1 MKFVVFTTGLA
12 LGILLTFVVQSHNPE
27 HRESLCAETVFVN
40 SFACLKQVI
49 TKGEYVDLKEE
60 ISRYIEE
67 QKREGNLVGAGM
79 YFRDLRNGPTMG
91 IHEYEEY
98 STASLLKVPTLIA
111 YLNLSD
117 DEPSILSEEIALKD
131 GFEGMGTEFSQYYAP
146 PDELKKDTAYT
157 VEALLTRLTRY
168 SDNAASEMLRA
179 YLGVISPDDII
190 GETYKELGLV
200 PEQSGGDY
208 VITVKRYASIFRI
221 LYNASYLSIEKS
233 EKALRMLSESTFDQ
247 GLVAGVPKGTTVSH
261 KFGERSFIET
271 DPNVKP
277 LRQLHDCGIIYFP
290 ENPYTLCV
298 MTLGYDF
305 EILETVISDISRM
318 VYKEVESRKIPDTQ
332 TK

>member
-12 LGILLTFVVQSHNPE
+12 LGVLLTFVVQYHKPE
-27 HRESLCAETVFVN
+27 SEKSLCTETVFVN
-40 SFACLKQVI
+40 SFACVKQVI
-49 TKGEYVDLKEE
+49 SKGEYVDLKLKL
-60 ISRYIEE
+60 SDYIEE
-67 QKREGNLVGAGM
+67 KKGEGSLVGAGV

-91 IHEYEEY
+91 INEYEEY

-111 YLNLSD
+111 YLSLSED
-117 DEPSILSEEIALKD
+117 NPSLLSEEIALRD
-131 GFEGMGTEFSQYYAP
+131 GFNGGSTDFSQFYAP

-179 YLGVISPDDII
+179 YLSVLSPNDII

-200 PEQSGGDY
+200 PEESGGDY

-247 GLVAGVPKGTTVSH
+247 GIVAGVPKGTLVAH

-277 LRQLHDCGIIYFP
+277 LRQLHDCGIVYFP

-305 EILETVISDISRM
+305 ETLETVIRDISRM
-318 VYKEVESRKIPDTQ
+318 TYEEVESRKIPDTQ
-332 TK
+332 NK